1 MTQSNKK
8 GQERDMKNRKKPTGS
23 KSRMK
28 TKVPKTV
35 PKTMAMI
42 TTGIFI

>member
-1 MTQSNKK
+1 MIQSNKK

-23 KSRMK
+23 KRRMK

-42 TTGIFI
+42 TTGICI